1 MEEGEKCERGV
12 GDGVSG
18 GDIEDVGGIKKSRVR
33 EVERENEGGEE
44 GA

>member
-1 MEEGEKCERGV
+1 MEKEKE
-12 GDGVSG
+12 
-18 GDIEDVGGIKKSRVR
+18 IEDVGGIKKSRVR